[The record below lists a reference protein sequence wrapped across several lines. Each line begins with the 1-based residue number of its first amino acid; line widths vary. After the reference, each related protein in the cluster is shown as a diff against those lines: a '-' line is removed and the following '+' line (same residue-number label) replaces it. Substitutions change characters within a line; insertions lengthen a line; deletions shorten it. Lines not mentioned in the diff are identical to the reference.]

1 MGDIAF
7 FFMRSPMQ
15 RKHAAKTAHGAR
27 GEQGAKTFPTRLRR
41 PAYGSLL
48 FHSMRAARRAGGKN
62 FPYSIAQAG
71 IRKYAA
77 YGMEGG

>member
-7 FFMRSPMQ
+7 FFM
-15 RKHAAKTAHGAR
+15 
-27 GEQGAKTFPTRLRR
+27 RR

-48 FHSMRAARRAGGKN
+48 FHSMRAARRVGGKN
-62 FPYSIAQAG
+62 FPYSIAQAR

>member
-41 PAYGSLL
+41 PAYG
-48 FHSMRAARRAGGKN
+48 
-62 FPYSIAQAG
+62 
-71 IRKYAA
+71 
-77 YGMEGG
+77 MEGG